1 MKKLLSVLLA
11 AAFLLLF
18 TACATE
24 PAGPSQMQ
32 LAPGNLTDEEKNLL
46 TLVGSSQT
54 ASLFDF
60 QLDDSIQSV
69 NVERYELDANGAWRS
84 FGGGSFS
91 VSAGEGRIALSLDP
105 RRNEIRFA
113 VQGEGGTSALQH
125 EYPVDDF
132 ADMAISTTILSEP
145 VDIVA
150 GQEIPLL
157 VQVLTRSNEVYSYSV
172 EEFFT
177 PESYAQH
184 DYEHVYAVTVTFL
197 ADDLA

>member
-69 NVERYELDANGAWRS
+69 NVERYELDGNGAWRS

-132 ADMAISTTILSEP
+132 ADMALSL
-145 VDIVA
+145 IH
-150 GQEIPLL
+150 I
-157 VQVLTRSNEVYSYSV
+157 
-172 EEFFT
+172 
-177 PESYAQH
+177 
-184 DYEHVYAVTVTFL
+184 
-197 ADDLA
+197 